1 MTDYVSQIENALHG
15 HLSAMPPGVSVAW
28 PGLRFEP
35 SNATPYLRVEV
46 LHAPLRAGQLIGTD
60 AQVYR
65 SGSYIITAVYP
76 ISQGPGPLRAKI
88 AALEAQ
94 FARRSRISAGTSPND
109 FFVLLSAHQRG
120 QLITED
126 GWNSM
131 PLTVSWW
138 CLHP

>member
-1 MTDYVSQIENALHG
+1 MTDYVNQVEDALHG
-15 HLSAMPPGVSVAW
+15 HLSTMPPGISVAW

-35 SNATPYLRVEV
+35 SSGTPWMRVEV
-46 LHAPLRAGQLIGTD
+46 LHAPLRAGQLIGPD
-60 AQVYR
+60 ARVYR
-65 SGSYIITAVYP
+65 SGSYILTPIFP

-88 AALEAQ
+88 ASLEAH
-94 FARRSRISAGTSPND
+94 FARRQRISAGASPNTFD
-109 FFVLLSAHQRG
+109 VILSAHQRG
-120 QLITED
+120 QLITAE

>member
-1 MTDYVSQIENALHG
+1 VTDYVSQIENALHG
-15 HLSAMPPGVSVAW
+15 KLSDMPPGVSVAW

-76 ISQGPGPLRAKI
+76 ISKGPGPLRAKI
-88 AALEAQ
+88 AALEAH

-109 FFVLLSAHQRG
+109 FFVILSAHQRG

>member
-15 HLSAMPPGVSVAW
+15 KLSDMPPGVSVAW

-35 SNATPYLRVEV
+35 SNEAPFLRVEV

-94 FARRSRISAGTSPND
+94 FARRSRISVGSDPND
-109 FFVLLSAHQRG
+109 FFVILSAHQRG